1 MASRRAG
8 GYRVCTAPAA
18 RFPEG
23 WQRQALCTPGLRG
36 AQAPRGAARLCPCCA
51 GRSAPAPPPARP
63 ARDRRRRPAAAR
75 TAARRVAPG
84 SVLTATSRAGPGR
97 TRTRVLSGAGGCGRG
112 AGQQQREAGCPAG
125 RSSPTRRARKLGP
138 SLRAARGEGA
148 GGAAP
153 GRPYRPVP
161 GWSTLGLGRC
171 GVAPTCRGGGPR
183 RAGCG
188 QGSRRCPDF
197 PWISRP
203 RGPGSALELG

>member
-1 MASRRAG
+1 MGAPGDGFAESG
-8 GYRVCTAPAA
+8 GYRVCRASAA
-18 RFPEG
+18 RSPEG
-23 WQRQALCTPGLRG
+23 WQSQALCTPGLRG

-51 GRSAPAPPPARP
+51 GRPAPAPPPARP

-84 SVLTATSRAGPGR
+84 SVLTATSRAGPGW

-125 RSSPTRRARKLGP
+125 RSSPTWRARKLGP

-153 GRPYRPVP
+153 GRPYRLVP
-161 GWSTLGLGRC
+161 GWSELGLGRG
-171 GVAPTCRGGGPR
+171 GVAPTCRGGGPPAGGL
-183 RAGCG
+183 RAGVEPLPRL
-188 QGSRRCPDF
+188 SLDF
-197 PWISRP
+197 EA
-203 RGPGSALELG
+203 PGAW

>member
-1 MASRRAG
+1 MGRRRVRKTASLRQAKLRI
-8 GYRVCTAPAA
+8 RHRP
-18 RFPEG
+18 RFP
-23 WQRQALCTPGLRG
+23 
-36 AQAPRGAARLCPCCA
+36 APLNSPLTRF
-51 GRSAPAPPPARP
+51 SPPPARP

-161 GWSTLGLGRC
+161 GWSTLGL
-171 GVAPTCRGGGPR
+171 
-183 RAGCG
+183 
-188 QGSRRCPDF
+188 DF
-197 PWISRP
+197 PNVGAGAGVLGGEVDSVSIHLLSWLRGFRNRCLLLRLSASWFSPLPFNDTLCPARP
-203 RGPGSALELG
+203 SIL

>member
-1 MASRRAG
+1 MGAPGDGFAESR
-8 GYRVCTAPAA
+8 GYRVCIAPAV
-18 RFPEG
+18 RSPEG
-23 WQRQALCTPGLRG
+23 WQRQVLFTPGLTG
-36 AQAPRGAARLCPCCA
+36 AQTPRGPARLCPCCA
-51 GRSAPAPPPARP
+51 GRPAPAPPPARP

-75 TAARRVAPG
+75 TAARRVALD

-97 TRTRVLSGAGGCGRG
+97 TRTRVLSGAGGCGPG

-161 GWSTLGLGRC
+161 GWSALGLGRG
-171 GVAPTCRGGGPR
+171 GVAPSCRGGGPPAGGL
-183 RAGCG
+183 RAGVAPLPRL
-188 QGSRRCPDF
+188 SLDF
-197 PWISRP
+197 EA
-203 RGPGSALELG
+203 PGAR